1 MANSSGALVSQAAFD
16 TQPEIFQGQPCQRL
30 TLPSGDSVLVAL
42 QGAHLLSWVAQGRE
56 RLFLSERNVWDGQAA
71 IRGGVPVCFP
81 QFNQRGDLPKHGFA
95 RNVAWQFVAGQ
106 VDNNSL
112 SAKHV
117 HSLDDF
123 ADIKNNTNSSD
134 INFASG
140 AHMRFQ
146 LTANAQ
152 TLALWPQQFV
162 ATLHV
167 SLKPNQLQITLQVQN
182 TDTRPLLFTGALHT
196 YFAVH
201 NIANTQLTG
210 LQGQAEWNAVTDQH
224 GTANE
229 VLRFD
234 GEFDRVYQAAPHA
247 LQLQDANGTLQIEQ
261 SPSWGQ
267 SVVWNPGATKCATLS
282 DMPPDGYQHMLC
294 VEAAQ
299 VYEPISV
306 APSQTWQGWQR
317 LSLV

>member
-1 MANSSGALVSQAAFD
+1 MANSSGALEPQAAFD

-30 TLPSGDSVLVAL
+30 TLPSDDSVLVAL
-42 QGAHLLSWVAQGRE
+42 HGAHVLSWVAQGRE
-56 RLFLSERNVWDGQAA
+56 RLFLSERNMWDGQAA

-95 RNVAWQFVAGQ
+95 RNVAWQLLPEQGGGGFA
-106 VDNNSL
+106 N
-112 SAKHV
+112 AKHEATNAN
-117 HSLDDF
+117 
-123 ADIKNNTNSSD
+123 ADT
-134 INFASG
+134 SG

-152 TLALWPQQFV
+152 TLALWPQHFV
-162 ATLHV
+162 ATLQV
-167 SLKPNQLQITLQVQN
+167 SLKPNQLQITLQVHN
-182 TDTRPLLFTGALHT
+182 ADTHPLLFTGALHT
-196 YFAVH
+196 YFALN
-201 NIANTQLTG
+201 NIASTQLTG

-224 GTANE
+224 GMANE

-234 GEFDRVYQAAPHA
+234 GEFDRVYKAATHA
-247 LQLQDANGTLQIEQ
+247 LQMQDAQGTLQIEQ

-299 VYEPISV
+299 VYQPIRV
-306 APSQTWQGWQR
+306 DPSQTWQGWQR